1 MQYLWKAFLNVI
13 KAEVVQIQRPTAKYY
28 LESEGPWNTQSKTMS
43 PPNSSPQCFE
53 NPEEEEAEG
62 MEGSMKR
69 RPSKP
74 AKLMDIWNHGH
85 WGSLHRPARVL
96 DRVLE
101 PNGEVYTC
109 LANTDTIFNW

>member
-28 LESEGPWNTQSKTMS
+28 LECEGSWNAHSKMMS
-43 PPNSSPQCFE
+43 PRNSSPQSFE

-62 MEGSMKR
+62 MEDSMKR

-74 AKLMDIWNHGH
+74 TKLMNIWNHGSLRQLAQGLH
-85 WGSLHRPARVL
+85 GSTP

-101 PNGEVYTC
+101 PNGEVYT
-109 LANTDTIFNW
+109 LPA